1 MREKPDTASVESRM
15 RMSYD
20 RVRLFSA
27 DNRDGKAVGRR
38 VLRTRDAPI

>member
-1 MREKPDTASVESRM
+1 MREKPDTAFVESRI

-20 RVRLFSA
+20 RVELFSA
-27 DNRDGKAVGRR
+27 DSRDGKAAGCR